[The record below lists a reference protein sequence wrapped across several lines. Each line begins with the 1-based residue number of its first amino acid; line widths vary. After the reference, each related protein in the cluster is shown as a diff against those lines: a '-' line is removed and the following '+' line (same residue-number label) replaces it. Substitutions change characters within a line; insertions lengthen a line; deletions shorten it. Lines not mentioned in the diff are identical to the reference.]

1 MIGTAD
7 HPVLGAKAA
16 ESHGL
21 LKFVHWLFERHLGR
35 FNRLAE
41 AKKRKAKLIQESVKA
56 ALLLDS
62 IFQKESRSFTRDD
75 SERAFSAYTRFLS
88 FFLKAGGNH
97 TPKCHFMVHMIQRT
111 QFKGNPRLYSTYRD
125 ETFNGLIAK
134 VARSCHRRTWANVV
148 HWKCNALHQKN
159 HQKVIKNF
167 CKQSGG

>member
-1 MIGTAD
+1 MLGAED
-7 HPVLGAKAA
+7 RPVLGAKAA

-21 LKFVHWLFERHLGR
+21 LKFVDWLFDRRLVR
-35 FNRLAE
+35 FNGLVPE
-41 AKKRKAKLIQESVKA
+41 KKRKAKSVQESVKA

-62 IFQKESRSFTRDD
+62 IFQKESRTFTRDD
-75 SERAFSAYTRFLS
+75 SEKAFSAYKRFLS

-97 TPKCHFMVHMIQRT
+97 TPKCHFMMRVIQRT

-148 HWKCNALHQKN
+148 HWKCNALHEKN

-167 CKQSGG
+167 RKQSRG